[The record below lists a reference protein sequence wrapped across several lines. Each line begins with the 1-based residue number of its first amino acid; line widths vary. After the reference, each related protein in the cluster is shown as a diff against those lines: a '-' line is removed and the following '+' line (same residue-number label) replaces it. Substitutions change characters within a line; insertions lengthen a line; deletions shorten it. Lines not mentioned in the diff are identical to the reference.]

1 LFGTGN
7 LSLNDPTEVD
17 DNMNFGG
24 GYQNQ
29 GQQQRKNDD
38 DTISP
43 TASNKSK
50 GYGSTG
56 STYHSPNRSSL
67 WTIPT
72 TSTTES
78 NNNDNDDNGNDQD
91 HSKFD
96 ASSVKITYHKTS
108 GVPNRPIRAWPVKVF
123 FVIESCAL
131 LTCLTLLVSQ
141 LLPIVLVP
149 LSDFDD
155 KAYLALKVY
164 MCIFSIIF
172 MIVEIDQPSIP
183 FLKNAVFSTTY
194 ATRGFVYTFFGLV
207 CFEEAYSEKAH
218 KMLKKAESSSSSILT
233 VSWFAISNR
242 VAAYSLLSMGTL
254 YFLMGIFC
262 LQTVRNQFVY
272 GDRATWKAYRKARDA
287 FLNS

>member
-1 LFGTGN
+1 
-7 LSLNDPTEVD
+7 
-17 DNMNFGG
+17 
-24 GYQNQ
+24 
-29 GQQQRKNDD
+29 
-38 DTISP
+38 
-43 TASNKSK
+43 
-50 GYGSTG
+50 
-56 STYHSPNRSSL
+56 
-67 WTIPT
+67 
-72 TSTTES
+72 
-78 NNNDNDDNGNDQD
+78 
-91 HSKFD
+91 
-96 ASSVKITYHKTS
+96 
-108 GVPNRPIRAWPVKVF
+108 
-123 FVIESCAL
+123 
-131 LTCLTLLVSQ
+131 VSQ

-194 ATRGFVYTFFGLV
+194 ATRGFVYTFFGLI

-218 KMLKKAESSSSSILT
+218 KMLEQAESSSSSILS

-242 VAAYSLLSMGTL
+242 VAAYSLLSMGIL

-262 LQTVRNQFVY
+262 LQTIRNQFVY